1 MKKYSFGIGKGTL
14 EIDEEGAK
22 MLKLKDLVEILEKL
36 NKEEENE

>member
-14 EIDEEGAK
+14 EIDEEGAE
-22 MLKLKDLVEILEKL
+22 MLKLKDLVKILEKL

>member
-1 MKKYSFGIGKGTL
+1 MRTYSFGIGKGTL
-14 EIDEEGAK
+14 EIDEEVAK